1 VASDLILSVADLRLD
16 KQDKALLDGVSFSL
30 SPGRF
35 YGLLGP
41 NGAGK
46 SSLLRILYRAERASG
61 GRVLLEGQDINTIAR
76 RDYATRVGALV
87 QEQVNLAG
95 LSLKEVVRLGLLPLK
110 LTRGET
116 ENRVTAALG
125 EIGLLH
131 RADDDAE
138 RLSGG
143 EQQRVFFAQLL
154 ALDPMLY
161 LLDEPHNH
169 LDLHFQYR
177 LLDRVRQRGRT
188 VLASFHDINL
198 ASRYCD
204 EVLLLDHGRLVAQGP
219 ADVVL
224 TRERFAQIYRV
235 DGALDGG
242 QLRIAGAI

>member
-1 VASDLILSVADLRLD
+1 MASDLILSVADLRLD

-110 LTRGET
+110 LTRSET
-116 ENRVTAALG
+116 EKRVTAARG

-131 RADDDAE
+131 RVPRTATVTACEPCVTWEIPADLF
-138 RLSGG
+138 LSAASQAG
-143 EQQRVFFAQLL
+143 LSS
-154 ALDPMLY
+154 ALT
-161 LLDEPHNH
+161 ENV
-169 LDLHFQYR
+169 
-177 LLDRVRQRGRT
+177 RVR
-188 VLASFHDINL
+188 VVSSPAL
-198 ASRYCD
+198 SRST
-204 EVLLLDHGRLVAQGP
+204 EL
-219 ADVVL
+219 
-224 TRERFAQIYRV
+224 
-235 DGALDGG
+235 
-242 QLRIAGAI
+242 

>member
-1 VASDLILSVADLRLD
+1 MASDLILSVADLRLD

-169 LDLHFQYR
+169 
-177 LLDRVRQRGRT
+177 
-188 VLASFHDINL
+188 
-198 ASRYCD
+198 
-204 EVLLLDHGRLVAQGP
+204 
-219 ADVVL
+219 
-224 TRERFAQIYRV
+224 
-235 DGALDGG
+235 
-242 QLRIAGAI
+242 